1 MKTVNR
7 VTLLG
12 NVGKNPEVR
21 AAPSG
26 SIIANF
32 SIATTD
38 RYKDKASGEW
48 KESTDWTN
56 VASFGKLAEIVRDYV
71 HKGSP
76 LYVEGK
82 LRTRSYEKD
91 GQKQYRTE
99 VIADNIVLLGSGKPS
114 ERAVE
119 AVEQEAEQ
127 DDLSIPF

>member
-114 ERAVE
+114 EHAAEAV
-119 AVEQEAEQ
+119 VEQEM
-127 DDLSIPF
+127 DTSDIPF

>member
-21 AAPSG
+21 HTPSG
-26 SIIANF
+26 STIANF
-32 SIATTD
+32 SVATTD
-38 RYKDKASGEW
+38 RYKDKAGEW
-48 KESTDWTN
+48 KESTDWHN
-56 VASFGKLAEIVRDYV
+56 IASFGKLAEIVRDYV

-119 AVEQEAEQ
+119 AVEQEIA
-127 DDLSIPF
+127 DDDIPW

>member
-21 AAPSG
+21 DAPSG
-26 SIIANF
+26 AIIANF

-48 KESTDWTN
+48 KESTDWHN
-56 VASFGKLAEIVRDYV
+56 IASFGKLAEIVRDYV

-76 LYVEGK
+76 VYVEGK
-82 LRTRSYEKD
+82 LRTRSWEKD

-114 ERAVE
+114 
-119 AVEQEAEQ
+119 
-127 DDLSIPF
+127 

>member
-119 AVEQEAEQ
+119 AVEQEAS
-127 DDLSIPF
+127 DSDAIPF

>member
-38 RYKDKASGEW
+38 RYKDKAGEW
-48 KESTDWTN
+48 KESTDWHN
-56 VASFGKLAEIVRDYV
+56 IASFGKLAEIVRDYV

-76 LYVEGK
+76 VYVEGK
-82 LRTRSYEKD
+82 LRTRSWEKD

-114 ERAVE
+114 ERTAE
-119 AVEQEAEQ
+119 AAVEQEIE
-127 DDLSIPF
+127 DSDIPF

>member
-12 NVGKNPEVR
+12 NVGKDPEVR

-38 RYKDKASGEW
+38 RYKDKAGEW

-82 LRTRSYEKD
+82 LRTRSWEKD

-119 AVEQEAEQ
+119 AVEQEIA
-127 DDLSIPF
+127 DDDIPW

>member
-7 VTLLG
+7 VTILG

-26 SIIANF
+26 AIIANF

-38 RYKDKASGEW
+38 RYKDKAGEW
-48 KESTDWTN
+48 KESTDWHN
-56 VASFGKLAEIVRDYV
+56 IASFGKLAEIVRDYV
-71 HKGSP
+71 KKGSP
-76 LYVEGK
+76 VYVEGK
-82 LRTRSYEKD
+82 LRTRSWEKD
-91 GQKQYRTE
+91 DQKQYRTE

>member
-26 SIIANF
+26 STIANF

-38 RYKDKASGEW
+38 RFKDKAGDW
-48 KESTDWTN
+48 KESTDWHSI
-56 VASFGKLAEIVRDYV
+56 ASFGKLAEIVRDYV

-82 LRTRSYEKD
+82 LRTRSWEKD

-119 AVEQEAEQ
+119 AVEQEAE
-127 DDLSIPF
+127 DSDAIPF

>member
-26 SIIANF
+26 STIANF

-119 AVEQEAEQ
+119 AVEQEAS
-127 DDLSIPF
+127 DSDAIPF

>member
-26 SIIANF
+26 STIANL

-38 RYKDKASGEW
+38 RYKDKAGEW
-48 KESTDWTN
+48 KESTDWHN
-56 VASFGKLAEIVRDYV
+56 IASFGKLAEIVRDYV

-76 LYVEGK
+76 LYVEGR

-127 DDLSIPF
+127 DDPIPF

>member
-114 ERAVE
+114 ERTAE
-119 AVEQEAEQ
+119 AAVEQEIE
-127 DDLSIPF
+127 DSDIPF

>member
-12 NVGKNPEVR
+12 NVGKDPEVR

-26 SIIANF
+26 STIANF

-38 RYKDKASGEW
+38 RYKDKAGEW

-114 ERAVE
+114 EHAAEAV
-119 AVEQEAEQ
+119 VEQEM
-127 DDLSIPF
+127 DTSDIPF

>member
-12 NVGKNPEVR
+12 NAGKDPEVR

-82 LRTRSYEKD
+82 LRTRSWEKD

-119 AVEQEAEQ
+119 AVEQEIA
-127 DDLSIPF
+127 DDDIPW

>member
-26 SIIANF
+26 STIANF

-114 ERAVE
+114 EHAAEAV
-119 AVEQEAEQ
+119 VEQEM
-127 DDLSIPF
+127 DTSDIPF

>member
-12 NVGKNPEVR
+12 NVGKDPEVR

-38 RYKDKASGEW
+38 RYKDKAGEW
-48 KESTDWTN
+48 KESTDWHN
-56 VASFGKLAEIVRDYV
+56 IASFGKLAEIVRDYV

-91 GQKQYRTE
+91 GQKQFRAE

-114 ERAVE
+114 DRAVE
-119 AVEQEAEQ
+119 AVEQEAS
-127 DDLSIPF
+127 DDDSIPF